1 MWTAPTWIR
10 SLLLM
15 ARAEATGAMVFES
28 HGRSA
33 RLEFTRGLATAFEG
47 DLGPR
52 LGEFVAR
59 PSERTS
65 SWGAQSVAE
74 GKTPRNELAWALR
87 RQMRLRVR
95 ELARWSDVKATWH
108 PDGVS
113 ARPFTE
119 AMSVCD
125 LVAEALRALPTPPP
139 NAAPGTLD
147 ELGRWWASR
156 AALHPVEIHALHAST
171 GDWMTRAASAGLC
184 TKAMSED
191 ERGLVRAAQTFR
203 QRGAAGLT
211 PAIADVTARRRAMR
225 DLVARLH
232 PDRFDG
238 DPALSTLSTELVS
251 RLTSASR

>member
-15 ARAEATGAMVFES
+15 ARAEATGSMHFES

-33 RLEFTRGLATAFEG
+33 RIEFTRGLATAFEG

-52 LGEFVAR
+52 LGELVAK
-59 PSERTS
+59 PTGRTS
-65 SWGAQSVAE
+65 AWGAQSVAE

-87 RQMRLRVR
+87 KQMRLRIR
-95 ELARWSDVKATWH
+95 ELARWVDVKAQWH
-108 PDGVS
+108 PNDVS
-113 ARPFTE
+113 ERPFAE

-125 LVAEALRALPTPPP
+125 LVAEALRALPHTPV
-139 NAAPGTLD
+139 NQGGSLD

-156 AALHPVEIHALHAST
+156 AALHPTEIHALHSGEGAF
-171 GDWMTRAASAGLC
+171 MARVASAGLC
-184 TKAMSED
+184 TKVMSEE

-211 PAIADVTARRRAMR
+211 PKFADATARRRAMR
-225 DLVARLH
+225 DLVAKLH
-232 PDRFDG
+232 PDRFSA
-238 DPALSTLSTELVS
+238 DPALATLSTELVS
-251 RLTSASR
+251 KLTSAAR